1 MIKII
6 LDQKEKSY
14 KSRKIFLS
22 KSCVSQRVKYLK
34 ILIFLLLKLTRENFI
49 RRYKIFS
56 VMSKP
61 TWLLIHGSIFG
72 GVASILAIGRS

>member
-1 MIKII
+1 M
-6 LDQKEKSY
+6 
-14 KSRKIFLS
+14 FLS

-61 TWLLIHGSIFG
+61 TWLLIPGSIFG